1 VTAGPVLP
9 TSVVGSHALP
19 GWLHLGREAQAAG
32 RLGPADLR
40 ELLEDATRIALLDQ
54 VEAGIDV
61 PANGEMGRESFTLGF
76 FGRLHGLRAL
86 PAPRRLGVASYDTHA
101 PYEVVEPLAAPQ
113 GLGLVDE
120 WRMTRRLTER
130 PLRATCPGPLTLAI
144 PLRHRGGPYRDREGL
159 LADLATIVNA
169 ELRALVD
176 AGADLIQVDE
186 PNFVM
191 LRGDPGEAR
200 ARIALY
206 NRTVEGVRARLAL
219 HVCFGNLH
227 GRPFAAP
234 REYGPLFPAIREAR
248 CDQLVLEFASREL
261 AEVALLDAVAD
272 REVAAG
278 VIDVKAYRAESPE
291 EVAGRIR
298 RALAHVPAERLW
310 VVPDCGFWETPR
322 AAAVAKLRA
331 MVAGT
336 RLVRQELGG

>member
-1 VTAGPVLP
+1 
-9 TSVVGSHALP
+9 VVGSHALP
-19 GWLHLGREAQAAG
+19 GWLTLGREAQAAD

-40 ELLEDATRIALLDQ
+40 ELVEDATRIALLDQ
-54 VEAGIDV
+54 VEAGIDL

-76 FGRLHGLRAL
+76 FGRLRGLRPQ
-86 PAPRRLGVASYDTHA
+86 PAPRRLGVPSYDTHP
-101 PYEVVEPLAAPQ
+101 PYEVVERLAAPQ

-130 PLRATCPGPLTLAI
+130 PLRATCPGPLTLSI

-159 LADLATIVNA
+159 LADLAAIVNA
-169 ELRALVD
+169 ELRALEA

-191 LRGDPGEAR
+191 LRGDPEETR
-200 ARIALY
+200 ARIALF

-227 GRPFAAP
+227 GRAFAAP
-234 REYGPLFPAIREAR
+234 REYGPLFPAVLDAR
-248 CDQLVLEFASREL
+248 CDQLVLEFASREM
-261 AEVALLDAVAD
+261 AEVALLDKVVD
-272 REVAAG
+272 RQVAAG
-278 VIDVKAYRAESPE
+278 VIDVKAYRVESPE

-298 RALAHVPAERLW
+298 RVLAHVPAERLW

-322 AAAVAKLRA
+322 AATVGKLRA
-331 MVAGT
+331 MVAAARIVRHEINDGV
-336 RLVRQELGG
+336 RL